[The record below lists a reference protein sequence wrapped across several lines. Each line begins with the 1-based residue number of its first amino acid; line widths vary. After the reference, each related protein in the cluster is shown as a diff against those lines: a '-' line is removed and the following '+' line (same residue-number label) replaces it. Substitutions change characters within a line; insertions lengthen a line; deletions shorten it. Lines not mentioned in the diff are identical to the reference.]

1 MLYMEK
7 TKEKWCAA
15 LAVFVCGFMAHGY
28 FLQIK
33 SAIMTTAV
41 IISE

>member
-7 TKEKWCAA
+7 AKENGVPLLQYLYVDLW
-15 LAVFVCGFMAHGY
+15 LMVI

>member
-7 TKEKWCAA
+7 QKKNGVPLLQYLYVDLW
-15 LAVFVCGFMAHGY
+15 LMVI